1 MSLEDIQRKAEEAAR
16 KAQENFNNAANE
28 VNSQINDAHSFIQAG
43 GVDTSAINIQFENN
57 TFNLAGT
64 VETGEQLTKLNEVVT
79 NSESESTIINN
90 VELEDFTPKNI
101 TMKVKTKGSNLNV
114 RAGAG
119 TDNEIV
125 GKFANGTDVQLVKK
139 VQEDWYLMRNG
150 ETEGYCHTNYL
161 SAE

>member
-16 KAQENFNNAANE
+16 NAQANFNEAKNE
-28 VNSQINDAHSFIQAG
+28 VESQVNEAHGFIQAG

-57 TFNLAGT
+57 SFNLAGT
-64 VETGEQLTKLNEVVT
+64 VETGEQLAKLHDVVT
-79 NSESESTIINN
+79 NSGSESTIINN

-101 TMKVKTKGSNLNV
+101 IMKVKTKGSNLNV

-119 TDNEIV
+119 TDNDIV
-125 GKFANGTDVQLVKK
+125 GKFANGSEVQLVKK
-139 VQEDWYLMRNG
+139 VQEDWYLMRNA
-150 ETEGYCHTNYL
+150 ETEGYCHTNFL

>member
-1 MSLEDIQRKAEEAAR
+1 MSLEDIRRKAEEAAR
-16 KAQENFNNAANE
+16 KAQANLKRDEHVVNTEIEQSYNFLQE
-28 VNSQINDAHSFIQAG
+28 R
-43 GVDTSAINIQFENN
+43 GVDTTSINIDFENN
-57 TFNLAGT
+57 TFKLNGT
-64 VETGEQLTKLNEVVT
+64 VETGEKLQMLNEAVE
-79 NSESESTIINN
+79 NSGSENPIINN

-125 GKFANGTDVQLVKK
+125 GKFPNGTEVQLVKK
-139 VQEDWYLMRNG
+139 VQQDWYLMRNG